1 MNSYLDKIIEQ
12 TASTVEVD
20 KQKIPLKELKSYL
33 SDLNKTKGFFESI
46 KARHDDGLVSVIA
59 EIKRASPSQGL
70 IRENFN
76 PKDIALSY
84 QASQA
89 TCLSVLTDAP
99 FFKAV

>member
-12 TASTVEVD
+12 TKSSVEID
-20 KQKIPLKELKSYL
+20 KQRIPLQELRSYL
-33 SDLNKTKGFFESI
+33 SDLNETKGFLKSI
-46 KARHDDGLVSVIA
+46 KSRHDDGLVSVIA
-59 EIKRASPSQGL
+59 EIKKASPSQGL

-76 PKDIALSY
+76 PEDIAKSY

-99 FFKAV
+99 